1 MKIVIIGGGEV
12 GFHLAKLLS
21 EDDHEITIIESNHES
36 VSRAQ
41 NNLDVMVIEGNG
53 ASAQIL
59 VEAGI
64 KKADLLVAVSSID
77 EINIVACMMAAKLFE
92 GKKVA
97 RVRNFE
103 YSTNQAILTADQL
116 GIDLMIHPEKEAADE
131 IIRLIERSAAN
142 DVIEFSEGQIQLLG
156 VKIDQNAPVV
166 YKTLREV
173 GKNYDSLTFRT
184 VAIDRKGRTIAP
196 GSEDVFMPNDQVF
209 VISKAESVQEV
220 LKLTGKTEAKIEN
233 VMIFGGGRIGNLVA
247 RELEK
252 KSEMNIKIIEPDS
265 DKSFKVAEQL
275 RKTLV
280 LNADATDMD
289 FLANEGITDTD
300 VFLAVSND
308 QEKNIIST
316 LLAKHLKVPKTIALV
331 DKTDYLPIISTIGVD
346 VTVSNKMATVNAI
359 LKFILKG
366 EVVSV
371 ATLKGIETEA
381 IEFIAQPNSK
391 ITKKPINKLKF
402 PKDAIIGSVESD
414 SSHEIIVPTGDTQI
428 HPYDRV
434 VVFALPKAIREV
446 NKFFA

>member
-21 EDDHEITIIESNHES
+21 EDDHEITIIESKHES

-53 ASAQIL
+53 ASAQTL

-77 EINIVACMMAAKLFE
+77 EINIVSCMMAAKLFD

-97 RVRNFE
+97 RVRNYE
-103 YSTNQAILTADQL
+103 YSANNAILTADQL

-142 DVIEFSEGQIQLLG
+142 DVIEFSDGQIQLLG
-156 VKIDQNAPVV
+156 VKIDQNAPIV

-173 GKNYDSLTFRT
+173 GKDYESLTFRT

-209 VISKAESVQEV
+209 VIAKAESVPEV
-220 LKLTGKTEAKIEN
+220 LKLTGKTETRIEN
-233 VMIFGGGRIGNLVA
+233 VMIFGGGRIGKLVA
-247 RELEK
+247 KELEK

-265 DKSFKVAEQL
+265 EKSFKIAEQL

-289 FLANEGITDTD
+289 FLANEGITDAD

-391 ITKKPINKLKF
+391 ITKKTINKLKF

-414 SSHEIIVPTGDTQI
+414 SSHEIIVPTGATQI

-434 VVFALPKAIREV
+434 VVFTLPKAIKEV
-446 NKFFA
+446 NQFFA